1 MAFRRLPRPLP
12 PAHRG
17 DRYPTRRQAGQHG
30 ACLGRSG
37 RTPPVSIG
45 MGGPRCSTITRRPCL
60 FSAVCAAVAPDR
72 PLCFPQMR
80 AHKPCFRRPLVPQ
93 NHPPRAPD
101 KHRHS
106 RNTRTCGS
114 QEVDDVDSHSGTSR
128 FLLKPS
134 QRPGFHPN
142 MNHVRFHS
150 KTTFLSNS
158 DRLVDMIPVVDR
170 IRRRRIITLNDDTMW
185 ALRAA

>member
-114 QEVDDVDSHSGTSR
+114 QVGQPLGLHEEVLDDERDVGEWEFGFAHGLSLLIGKSCGCVSPSGGAPALALNSR
-128 FLLKPS
+128 SPWPS
-134 QRPGFHPN
+134 GIQRL
-142 MNHVRFHS
+142 S
-150 KTTFLSNS
+150 K
-158 DRLVDMIPVVDR
+158 
-170 IRRRRIITLNDDTMW
+170 IRS
-185 ALRAA
+185 

>member
-1 MAFRRLPRPLP
+1 MRPGSHLSGVSMAFRRLPRPLP

-45 MGGPRCSTITRRPCL
+45 MSGPRCSTITRRPCL

-114 QEVDDVDSHSGTSR
+114 QGNEDARAHVVRRSGVRIVTHALDLDVEPAE
-128 FLLKPS
+128 LLAT
-134 QRPGFHPN
+134 
-142 MNHVRFHS
+142 MAE
-150 KTTFLSNS
+150 
-158 DRLVDMIPVVDR
+158 LVDAMVLSTEPEPFV
-170 IRRRRIITLNDDTMW
+170 
-185 ALRAA
+185 AG

>member
-60 FSAVCAAVAPDR
+60 FSAVCTAVAPDR
-72 PLCFPQMR
+72 PLCFPQIR

-93 NHPPRAPD
+93 TTRRELLTSTDTDETRAPVEVRLPAADLADFSYRASCVQVRIDKRSVGLASPVGRRRVEPVSAHRFPDSPPRGQYSLGIDILTTTAD
-101 KHRHS
+101 GRA
-106 RNTRTCGS
+106 T
-114 QEVDDVDSHSGTSR
+114 
-128 FLLKPS
+128 
-134 QRPGFHPN
+134 PN
-142 MNHVRFHS
+142 IV
-150 KTTFLSNS
+150 L
-158 DRLVDMIPVVDR
+158 
-170 IRRRRIITLNDDTMW
+170 
-185 ALRAA
+185 

>member
-1 MAFRRLPRPLP
+1 MRPGSHLSGVSMAFRRLPRPLP

-114 QEVDDVDSHSGTSR
+114 QVERPAGASLAREKPLAAGRRASADPRHRLVRNNSR
-128 FLLKPS
+128 QAELKP
-134 QRPGFHPN
+134 
-142 MNHVRFHS
+142 
-150 KTTFLSNS
+150 
-158 DRLVDMIPVVDR
+158 
-170 IRRRRIITLNDDTMW
+170 
-185 ALRAA
+185 

>member
-114 QEVDDVDSHSGTSR
+114 QVGREAISCTPSARVLRVEQPQRRASLGREAILGGCWCTHQPTGLNEG
-128 FLLKPS
+128 LLSEEK
-134 QRPGFHPN
+134 Q
-142 MNHVRFHS
+142 
-150 KTTFLSNS
+150 L
-158 DRLVDMIPVVDR
+158 
-170 IRRRRIITLNDDTMW
+170 
-185 ALRAA
+185 